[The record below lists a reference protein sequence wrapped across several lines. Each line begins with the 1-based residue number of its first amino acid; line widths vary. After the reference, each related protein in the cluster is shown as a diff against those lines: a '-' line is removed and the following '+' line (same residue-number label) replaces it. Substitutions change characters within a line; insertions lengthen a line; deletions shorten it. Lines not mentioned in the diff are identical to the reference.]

1 MAQQHFVWQ
10 ETERE
15 VPAISNENEQQE
27 VSSMKIRDEV
37 AKSAEMCVIGAM
49 LIDEKALANVIQTL
63 KPEHFY
69 FDELKAMYQAILELS
84 SEGKSI
90 DFVSVLKKLV
100 ADSFYDEKQA
110 KQMLFECADL
120 VPSVS
125 QVESYAK
132 TVVDSF
138 KARKLQEIGARLAF
152 DGVFAENVNEV
163 AGEVMSELYEV
174 VSEQQKKRLKTVGD
188 IGIQVFE
195 CYSKDEQDLENRSH
209 TGFSRLDEIL
219 KGMSAGNLIILAARP
234 KLGKTA
240 FALSIAE
247 NVAKSGKAVAFYSL
261 EMGSSEIYERLLSK
275 RAKIPMNTLI
285 DRCFRD
291 KRRPQ
296 KVRAEEINKIAEA
309 IDEICALPIRINDNP
324 GCTVNDIRLE
334 SRCVAAQANL
344 CTKSCQERNLDSRD
358 GEPPLGLIVID
369 YLQLMRS
376 SKKFESRN
384 LEVGA
389 ICRELKC
396 LASELCVPILCLSQ
410 LNRTSDESTRPS
422 PSELRDS
429 GSIEQDANKVILMW
443 CIEKNLNER
452 GFVESKTIGVDVALN
467 RRGTTGVTL
476 FNSNGNYM
484 QFTELDRKY
493 EESKPKKI
501 WR

>member
-1 MAQQHFVWQ
+1 
-10 ETERE
+10 
-15 VPAISNENEQQE
+15 
-27 VSSMKIRDEV
+27 MKTQDEV
-37 AKSAEMCVIGAM
+37 AKSAEMCVIGAI

-69 FDELKAMYQAILELS
+69 FDELKAAYQAILELS

-100 ADSFYDEKQA
+100 AEGFYDEKKA
-110 KQMLFECADL
+110 KQMLLECANL
-120 VPSVS
+120 VPSIS
-125 QVESYAK
+125 QSEAYAK

-138 KARKLQEIGARLAF
+138 KARKLREIGTRLAF

-163 AGEVMSELYEV
+163 AEGIMSDLYEV
-174 VSEQQKKRLKTVGD
+174 VSEQHKKQLKTVGD
-188 IGIQVFE
+188 IGTQVFE
-195 CYSKDEQDLENRSH
+195 GYSNDGQDLENRSH
-209 TGFSRLDEIL
+209 TGFSQLDEIL

-247 NVAKSGKAVAFYSL
+247 NIAKSGKTVAFYSL
-261 EMGSSEIYERLLSK
+261 EMESSEIYERLLSK
-275 RAKIPMNTLI
+275 MAQIPMNTLI
-285 DRCFRD
+285 DRRFKD

-296 KVRAEEINKIAEA
+296 KVRAEEINKIAES
-309 IDEICALPIRINDNP
+309 IDEIYSLPIKINDNP
-324 GCTVNDIRLE
+324 ACTVNDVRLE
-334 SRCVAAQANL
+334 SRLV
-344 CTKSCQERNLDSRD
+344 KD
-358 GEPPLGLIVID
+358 LGLIVID

-376 SKKFESRN
+376 TKRFENRN

-396 LASELCVPILCLSQ
+396 LASELGVPILCLSQ
-410 LNRTSDESTRPS
+410 LNRTSNESTRPS

-443 CIEKNLNER
+443 SIEKNFNER
-452 GFVESKTIGVDVALN
+452 GLVESKTIGVDVALN

-476 FNSNGNYM
+476 FNFNGNYM
-484 QFTELDRKY
+484 NFTELDRKY
-493 EESKPKKI
+493 EEPKPKKN

>member
-1 MAQQHFVWQ
+1 M
-10 ETERE
+10 
-15 VPAISNENEQQE
+15 SNI
-27 VSSMKIRDEV
+27 KIQDEV
-37 AKSAEMCVIGAM
+37 AKSAEMCVIGAI

-69 FDELKAMYQAILELS
+69 FDELKAAYQAIWELS

-100 ADSFYDEKQA
+100 AKGFYDEKQA
-110 KQMLFECADL
+110 KQMLLECANL
-120 VPSVS
+120 VPSIS
-125 QVESYAK
+125 KAEAYAK
-132 TVVDSF
+132 TVSDSF

-152 DGVFAENVNEV
+152 DGVFAENVDEV
-163 AGEVMSELYEV
+163 ADGIMSELYEV
-174 VSEQQKKRLKTVGD
+174 VSEQHKKQLKTVGD
-188 IGIQVFE
+188 IGTQVFE
-195 CYSKDEQDLENRSH
+195 GYSNDGQDLENRSH
-209 TGFSRLDEIL
+209 TGFSQLDEIL

-247 NVAKSGKAVAFYSL
+247 NIAKSGKTVAFYSL
-261 EMGSSEIYERLLSK
+261 EMESSEIYERLLSK
-275 RAKIPMNTLI
+275 RSKIPMNTLI
-285 DRCFRD
+285 DRRFRD

-296 KVRAEEINKIAEA
+296 KIRYEEINKIAET
-309 IDEICALPIRINDNP
+309 IDEIYSLPIKINDNP
-324 GCTVNDIRLE
+324 ACTVNDIRLE
-334 SRCVAAQANL
+334 SKLIKN
-344 CTKSCQERNLDSRD
+344 
-358 GEPPLGLIVID
+358 LGLIVID

-376 SKKFESRN
+376 TKRFENRN

-396 LASELCVPILCLSQ
+396 LASELGVPILCLSQ

-443 CIEKNLNER
+443 SIEKNLNEQ
-452 GFVESKTIGVDVALN
+452 GLVESKTIGVDVALN

-476 FNSNGNYM
+476 FNFNGNYM
-484 QFTELDRKY
+484 NFTELDRRY
-493 EESKPKKI
+493 EEPKPKKS

>member
-1 MAQQHFVWQ
+1 
-10 ETERE
+10 
-15 VPAISNENEQQE
+15 
-27 VSSMKIRDEV
+27 MKTQDEV

-69 FDELKAMYQAILELS
+69 FDELKATYQAILELS

-100 ADSFYDEKQA
+100 AKGIYDEKQA

-132 TVVDSF
+132 TVIDSF
-138 KARKLQEIGARLAF
+138 KARRLQEIGARLTF
-152 DGVFAENVNEV
+152 DGVFAENINEV
-163 AGEVMSELYEV
+163 ADEVMSKLYEV
-174 VSEQQKKRLKTVGD
+174 VSEQHKKQLKTVGD
-188 IGIQVFE
+188 IGAKVFE
-195 CYSKDEQDLENRSH
+195 SYSKDEQDLENRSH

-240 FALSIAE
+240 FALSIAK
-247 NVAKSGKAVAFYSL
+247 NVAKSGKTVAFYSL
-261 EMGSSEIYERLLSK
+261 EMESSEIYERLLSK
-275 RAKIPMNTLI
+275 RAQIPMNTLI
-285 DRCFRD
+285 DRRFRD

-296 KVRAEEINKIAEA
+296 KIRDEEINKIAES
-309 IDEICALPIRINDNP
+309 IDEIYSLPIKINDNP
-324 GCTVNDIRLE
+324 ACTVNDIRLE
-334 SRCVAAQANL
+334 SRLV
-344 CTKSCQERNLDSRD
+344 K
-358 GEPPLGLIVID
+358 GLGLIVID

-376 SKKFESRN
+376 TKRFENRN
-384 LEVGA
+384 LEVGS

-396 LASELCVPILCLSQ
+396 LASELGVPILCLSQ

-429 GSIEQDANKVILMW
+429 GSIEQDSNKTILMW
-443 CIEKNLNER
+443 CIEKNFNER
-452 GFVESKTIGVDVALN
+452 GLVESKTIGVDVALN

-476 FNSNGNYM
+476 FNFNGNYM
-484 QFTELDRKY
+484 NFTELDRKY
-493 EESKPKKI
+493 EEPKSKRT

>member
-1 MAQQHFVWQ
+1 
-10 ETERE
+10 
-15 VPAISNENEQQE
+15 
-27 VSSMKIRDEV
+27 MKTQDEV
-37 AKSAEMCVIGAM
+37 AKSAEMCVIGAI

-69 FDELKAMYQAILELS
+69 FDELKAAYQAILELS

-100 ADSFYDEKQA
+100 AKGIYDEKQA
-110 KQMLFECADL
+110 KQMLLECANL
-120 VPSVS
+120 VPSIS
-125 QVESYAK
+125 QAETYAK
-132 TVVDSF
+132 TVSDSF
-138 KARKLQEIGARLAF
+138 KARKLREIGTRLAF
-152 DGVFAENVNEV
+152 DGVFAENVDEV
-163 AGEVMSELYEV
+163 SEGIMSELYEV
-174 VSEQQKKRLKTVGD
+174 VSEQHKKQLKTVGD
-188 IGIQVFE
+188 IGTKVFE
-195 CYSKDEQDLENRSH
+195 GYSNDGQDVENRSH

-247 NVAKSGKAVAFYSL
+247 NVAKSGKTVAFYSL
-261 EMGSSEIYERLLSK
+261 EMESSEIYERLLSK
-275 RAKIPMNTLI
+275 RSKIPMNTLI
-285 DRCFRD
+285 DRRFRD

-296 KVRAEEINKIAEA
+296 KIRDEEINKIAET
-309 IDEICALPIRINDNP
+309 IDEIYSLPIKINDNP
-324 GCTVNDIRLE
+324 ACTVNDIRLE
-334 SRCVAAQANL
+334 SKLIKN
-344 CTKSCQERNLDSRD
+344 
-358 GEPPLGLIVID
+358 LGLIVID

-376 SKKFESRN
+376 KKRFENRN
-384 LEVGA
+384 LEVGS

-396 LASELCVPILCLSQ
+396 LASDLGVPILCLSQ

-443 CIEKNLNER
+443 SIEKNLNER
-452 GFVESKTIGVDVALN
+452 GLVESKTIGVDVALN

-476 FNSNGNYM
+476 FNFNGNYM
-484 QFTELDRKY
+484 NFTELDRKY
-493 EESKPKKI
+493 EEPKAKKN

>member
-1 MAQQHFVWQ
+1 
-10 ETERE
+10 
-15 VPAISNENEQQE
+15 
-27 VSSMKIRDEV
+27 MKTQDEV
-37 AKSAEMCVIGAM
+37 AKSAEMCVIGAI

-69 FDELKAMYQAILELS
+69 FDELKAAYQAILELS

-100 ADSFYDEKQA
+100 AKGIYDEKQA
-110 KQMLFECADL
+110 KQMLLECANL
-120 VPSVS
+120 VPSIS
-125 QVESYAK
+125 QAETYAK
-132 TVVDSF
+132 TVSDSF
-138 KARKLQEIGARLAF
+138 KARKLREIGTRLAF
-152 DGVFAENVNEV
+152 DGVFAENVDEV
-163 AGEVMSELYEV
+163 ADGIMSELYEV
-174 VSEQQKKRLKTVGD
+174 VSEQHKKQLKTVGD
-188 IGIQVFE
+188 IGTQVFE
-195 CYSKDEQDLENRSH
+195 GYSNDGQDLENRSH

-247 NVAKSGKAVAFYSL
+247 NVAKSGKTVAFYSL
-261 EMGSSEIYERLLSK
+261 EMESSEIYERLLSK
-275 RAKIPMNTLI
+275 RSKIPMNTLI
-285 DRCFRD
+285 DRRFRD

-296 KVRAEEINKIAEA
+296 KIRDEEINKIAET
-309 IDEICALPIRINDNP
+309 IDEIYSLPIKINDNP
-324 GCTVNDIRLE
+324 ACTVNDVRLE
-334 SRCVAAQANL
+334 SKLV
-344 CTKSCQERNLDSRD
+344 KD
-358 GEPPLGLIVID
+358 LGLIVID

-376 SKKFESRN
+376 TKRFENRN
-384 LEVGA
+384 LEVGS

-396 LASELCVPILCLSQ
+396 LASELGVPILCLSQ

-443 CIEKNLNER
+443 SIEKNLNER
-452 GFVESKTIGVDVALN
+452 GLVESKTIGVDVALN

-476 FNSNGNYM
+476 FNFNGNYM
-484 QFTELDRKY
+484 NFTELDRKY
-493 EESKPKKI
+493 EEPKPKKT

>member
-1 MAQQHFVWQ
+1 
-10 ETERE
+10 
-15 VPAISNENEQQE
+15 
-27 VSSMKIRDEV
+27 MKTQDEV
-37 AKSAEMCVIGAM
+37 AKSAEMCIIGAI

-69 FDELKAMYQAILELS
+69 FDELKATYQAILELS

-100 ADSFYDEKQA
+100 AKGIYDEKQA

-132 TVVDSF
+132 TVIDSF
-138 KARKLQEIGARLAF
+138 KARRLQEIGTRLAF
-152 DGVFAENVNEV
+152 DGVFAENVDEV
-163 AGEVMSELYEV
+163 SEGIMSELYEV
-174 VSEQQKKRLKTVGD
+174 VSEQHKKQLKTVGD
-188 IGIQVFE
+188 IGTKVFE
-195 CYSKDEQDLENRSH
+195 GYSNDGQDVENRSH

-247 NVAKSGKAVAFYSL
+247 NVAKSGKTVAFYSM
-261 EMGSSEIYERLLSK
+261 EMESSEIYERLLSK
-275 RAKIPMNTLI
+275 RAQIPMNTLI
-285 DRCFRD
+285 DRRFRD

-296 KVRAEEINKIAEA
+296 KIRDEEINKIAET
-309 IDEICALPIRINDNP
+309 IDEIYSLPIKINDNP
-324 GCTVNDIRLE
+324 ACTVNDIRLE
-334 SRCVAAQANL
+334 SKLIKN
-344 CTKSCQERNLDSRD
+344 
-358 GEPPLGLIVID
+358 LGLIVID

-376 SKKFESRN
+376 KKRFENRN
-384 LEVGA
+384 LEVGS

-396 LASELCVPILCLSQ
+396 LASDLGVPILCLSQ

-443 CIEKNLNER
+443 SIEKNLNER
-452 GFVESKTIGVDVALN
+452 GLVESKTIGVDVALN

-476 FNSNGNYM
+476 FNFNGNYM
-484 QFTELDRKY
+484 NFTELDRKY
-493 EESKPKKI
+493 EEPKAKKN

>member
-1 MAQQHFVWQ
+1 
-10 ETERE
+10 
-15 VPAISNENEQQE
+15 
-27 VSSMKIRDEV
+27 MKIQDEV
-37 AKSAEMCVIGAM
+37 AKSAEMCVIGSILVDA
-49 LIDEKALANVIQTL
+49 KALVNVMQTL

-69 FDELKAMYQAILELS
+69 FDELKAAYQASWELS

-100 ADSFYDEKQA
+100 AKGFYDEKQA
-110 KQMLFECADL
+110 KQMLLECADL
-120 VPSVS
+120 VPSIS
-125 QVESYAK
+125 QAEAYAK

-138 KARKLQEIGARLAF
+138 KARKLQEIGTRLAF
-152 DGVFAENVNEV
+152 DGVFADNVNEV
-163 AGEVMSELYEV
+163 ADEIMSELYEV
-174 VSEQQKKRLKTVGD
+174 VSGQHKKQLKTVGD
-188 IGIQVFE
+188 IGTQIFE
-195 CYSKDEQDLENRSH
+195 GYSNDGQDLENRSH

-247 NVAKSGKAVAFYSL
+247 NIAKSGKTVAFYSL
-261 EMGSSEIYERLLSK
+261 EMESSEIYERLLSK
-275 RAKIPMNTLI
+275 RSKIPMNTLI
-285 DRCFRD
+285 DRRFKD

-296 KVRAEEINKIAEA
+296 KVRAEEINKIAES
-309 IDEICALPIRINDNP
+309 IDEIYSLPIKINDNP
-324 GCTVNDIRLE
+324 ACTVNDVRLE
-334 SRCVAAQANL
+334 SRLV
-344 CTKSCQERNLDSRD
+344 KD
-358 GEPPLGLIVID
+358 LGLIVID

-376 SKKFESRN
+376 TKRFENRN
-384 LEVGA
+384 LEVGS

-396 LASELCVPILCLSQ
+396 LASELGVPILCLSQ

-443 CIEKNLNER
+443 SIEKNLNER
-452 GFVESKTIGVDVALN
+452 GLVESKTIGVDVALN

-476 FNSNGNYM
+476 FNFNGNYM
-484 QFTELDRKY
+484 NFTELDRKY
-493 EESKPKKI
+493 EEPKAKKT

>member
-1 MAQQHFVWQ
+1 
-10 ETERE
+10 
-15 VPAISNENEQQE
+15 
-27 VSSMKIRDEV
+27 MKIQDEV
-37 AKSAEMCVIGAM
+37 AKSAEMCVIGSILVDA
-49 LIDEKALANVIQTL
+49 KALVNVMQTL

-69 FDELKAMYQAILELS
+69 FDELKAAYQASWELS

-100 ADSFYDEKQA
+100 AKGFYDEKQA
-110 KQMLFECADL
+110 KQMLLECADL
-120 VPSVS
+120 VPSIS
-125 QVESYAK
+125 QAEAYAK

-138 KARKLQEIGARLAF
+138 KARKLQEIGTRLAF
-152 DGVFAENVNEV
+152 DGVFADNVNEV
-163 AGEVMSELYEV
+163 ADEIMSELYEV
-174 VSEQQKKRLKTVGD
+174 VSGQHKKQLKTVGD
-188 IGIQVFE
+188 IGTQIFE
-195 CYSKDEQDLENRSH
+195 GYSNDGQDLENRSH

-247 NVAKSGKAVAFYSL
+247 NIAKSGKTVAFYSL
-261 EMGSSEIYERLLSK
+261 EMESSEIYERLISK
-275 RAKIPMNTLI
+275 RSKIPMNTLI
-285 DRCFRD
+285 DRRFKD

-296 KVRAEEINKIAEA
+296 KVRAEEINKIAES
-309 IDEICALPIRINDNP
+309 IDEIYSLPIKINDNP
-324 GCTVNDIRLE
+324 ACTVNDVRLE
-334 SRCVAAQANL
+334 SRLV
-344 CTKSCQERNLDSRD
+344 KD
-358 GEPPLGLIVID
+358 LGLIVID

-376 SKKFESRN
+376 TKRFENRN
-384 LEVGA
+384 LEVGS

-396 LASELCVPILCLSQ
+396 LASELGVPILCLSQ

-443 CIEKNLNER
+443 SIEKNLNER
-452 GFVESKTIGVDVALN
+452 GLVESKTIGVDVALN

-476 FNSNGNYM
+476 FNFNGNYM
-484 QFTELDRKY
+484 KFTELDRKY
-493 EESKPKKI
+493 EEPKPKKT